1 MHKHGEEV
9 HINDTEASGGRKT
22 GHMRWVLGIGL
33 LLAIG
38 LLSLI
43 WITGA
48 LSQGSVEE
56 EASAGAATA
65 AAMDDEDKGTDSIVS
80 DEIEEATTPAVSEE
94 ALAVKNDPTE

>member
-1 MHKHGEEV
+1 MHTEGDEV
-9 HINDTEASGGRKT
+9 HVDETEASGGEKS

-48 LSQGSVEE
+48 LSQGDVEE
-56 EASAGAATA
+56 EATMSGEYASTAGAEE
-65 AAMDDEDKGTDSIVS
+65 DDDGTDGVVT
-80 DEIEEATTPAVSEE
+80 EAPDSMEPSE
-94 ALAVKNDPTE
+94 